1 MSSKNKDT
9 RTRILEV
16 TWHLM
21 EQQRGQGVRLA
32 DVAAAAGVSRQAV
45 YLHFG
50 SRTELMIATT
60 AYVDEVKGLND
71 RLQQLQNIT
80 SAQELLE
87 KSITIWGNYIPE
99 IYGLA
104 KAMLST
110 RETDE
115 AIAAAWDK
123 QMDCLRNACQDI
135 IDAFIREEILTPE
148 WTRSKAIEMLWT
160 ALSIQN
166 WEQLTIECGWS
177 TSQYIEWMKTFLKHA
192 FTKLEN

>member
-71 RLQQLQNIT
+71 RLQQ
-80 SAQELLE
+80 
-87 KSITIWGNYIPE
+87 
-99 IYGLA
+99 
-104 KAMLST
+104 
-110 RETDE
+110 
-115 AIAAAWDK
+115 
-123 QMDCLRNACQDI
+123 
-135 IDAFIREEILTPE
+135 
-148 WTRSKAIEMLWT
+148 
-160 ALSIQN
+160 
-166 WEQLTIECGWS
+166 
-177 TSQYIEWMKTFLKHA
+177 
-192 FTKLEN
+192 

>member
-80 SAQELLE
+80 SAHELLE